1 MDTKLK
7 LLDSVT
13 IANTHMSTN
22 NQRLRRIPFPAIA
35 AGQSF
40 IEQMNATMRAR
51 VDELM
56 SGMIPKENTEVF
68 YHGRTFVYRQEDLS
82 SHESTMETHAAEN
95 ELELESI
102 LGGELRALPNF
113 LDTITTNFVRQL
125 KQKLFQKVGEAAS
138 SVGNTV
144 DARQHTSI
152 AEAYLEMFRK
162 VEFGVDR
169 QGNVSSPELV
179 LHPNTAHRLQE
190 ELSKQ
195 GPDFRQAIQ
204 NLTNQKIADALARE
218 RERLSKFKKNGEAK

>member
-1 MDTKLK
+1 
-7 LLDSVT
+7 
-13 IANTHMSTN
+13 MSTSD
-22 NQRLRRIPFPAIA
+22 QSLRRIPFPAIA
-35 AGQSF
+35 AGRSF
-40 IEQMNATMRAR
+40 IEQMNAGMRAR

-56 SGMIPKENTEVF
+56 GEMIPKENTEVF

-82 SHESTMETHAAEN
+82 SHESTMETHTAEH
-95 ELELESI
+95 ELNLESI
-102 LGGELRALPNF
+102 LVGDLRALPNF

-125 KQKLFQKVGEAAS
+125 KKLLFQRAGEAAD

-152 AEAYLEMFRK
+152 ADAYLEMFRR

-169 QGNVSSPELV
+169 QGNVSFPELV
-179 LHPNTAHRLQE
+179 LHPNTAQRLQE

-204 NLTNQKIADALARE
+204 NLTNQKISDALARE
-218 RERLSKFKKNGEAK
+218 RERLSKFKQLGEAK